1 MRSFTIALT
10 ALLAAAFA
18 LAPAGCSKGKGGN
31 ADSLAAA
38 KKAAA
43 TVVIKVNGSAIS
55 KLDVQ
60 QQEDN
65 LVRQMRSFADS
76 AQVASMMPMIHQQ
89 AIDNSINR
97 ILLEETL
104 KRLNIQADKAAVD
117 ERIANYRKNFVTEE
131 AFLAD
136 LSKQGLDAAKL
147 RTEVELGVKAE
158 ELFKRRSANVPPA
171 TEAEARSFYDGNPDR
186 FQQPERVRA
195 SHVLVQVNKEDTDA
209 IRAEKRKKI
218 EQVQAELKKGK
229 DFAEV
234 AKAYSD
240 CPSKE
245 QGGDLGY
252 FEKGQMDPAFEKAA
266 FELKTGATSGIVE
279 SSFGYH
285 IIKVVDH
292 QKPGATPFE
301 QTKAQ
306 LTSYLTEQKKN
317 QAIAA
322 YFDSLRTASKIEYVD
337 STYAR

>member
-1 MRSFTIALT
+1 MRFLTLALIAL
-10 ALLAAAFA
+10 LVAAFA

-31 ADSLAAA
+31 ADSIAAA

-43 TVVIKVNGSAIS
+43 TVVIKVNGAPIS
-55 KLDVQ
+55 KLAVE
-60 QQEDN
+60 QQEEN
-65 LVRQMRSFADS
+65 ILRQMRSFADS
-76 AQVASMMPMIHQQ
+76 AQLASMAPMIHQQ

-97 ILLEETL
+97 ILLEETI
-104 KRLNIQADKAAVD
+104 KRLGIKADKAAID

-136 LSKQGLDAAKL
+136 LTRQGLDPAKL
-147 RTEVELGVKAE
+147 RAEVELGLQAE

-171 TEAEARSFYDGNPDR
+171 TEAEARAFYDGNPDR
-186 FQQPERVRA
+186 FQQAERVRA

-218 EQVQAELKKGK
+218 ETAQAELKSGK

-266 FELKTGATSGIVE
+266 FGLKTGTTSGIVE

-292 QKPGATPFE
+292 QKPGATPFD
-301 QTKAQ
+301 QAKAQ

-322 YFDSLRTASKIEYVD
+322 YFDSLRTASKIEYID
-337 STYAR
+337 TTYAR